1 MTRLAVFL
9 LSLSVLFGCTSA
21 ELNSWGIPA
30 VVSKDSEELK
40 DLEVFQDS
48 SDDSQPQ
55 VDNIFEGMSQE
66 TIERIEKFQDNLSV
80 WKCGPYSSLSGDLQE
95 LTLTKGTLEDVELG
109 GVFLGDL
116 EIVAA
121 FSVEGLDLRWD
132 WEDYA
137 IVLSPNNL
145 ARYYDFTMAKR
156 DEDTGQRQTSS
167 SLTWTCKKEK

>member
-1 MTRLAVFL
+1 MTRLAVSI
-9 LSLSVLFGCTSA
+9 LSLSFLFGCTSA

-40 DLEVFQDS
+40 DLEVFQES
-48 SDDSQPQ
+48 SDDLQPQ
-55 VDNIFEGMSQE
+55 AGNTYEGLNQE
-66 TIERIEKFQDNLSV
+66 TIEWIEKFRDSSSV
-80 WKCGPYSSLSGDLQE
+80 WKCGPYLSGDLQE
-95 LTLTKGTLEDVELG
+95 LTLTKGTVDDIEVG

-116 EIVAA
+116 EIIAA

-132 WEDYA
+132 WEDYS

-145 ARYYDFTMAKR
+145 ARYYDFTMAAR

>member
-1 MTRLAVFL
+1 MTRLALMISV
-9 LSLSVLFGCTSA
+9 LSILFGCANT
-21 ELNSWGIPA
+21 ELVPFA
-30 VVSKDSEELK
+30 
-40 DLEVFQDS
+40 
-48 SDDSQPQ
+48 DSQADDQPPPTQ
-55 VDNIFEGMSQE
+55 ADLYAGMDSD
-66 TIERIEKFQDNLSV
+66 TVEKLEEFQGSISA
-80 WKCGPYSSLSGDLQE
+80 WKCGPYLEKNLQE
-95 LTLTKGTLEDVELG
+95 LMLTKGKIDGLEIG

-121 FSVEGLDLRWD
+121 FSIEGLDMRWD

-145 ARYYDFTMAKR
+145 ARYYDFTMAER